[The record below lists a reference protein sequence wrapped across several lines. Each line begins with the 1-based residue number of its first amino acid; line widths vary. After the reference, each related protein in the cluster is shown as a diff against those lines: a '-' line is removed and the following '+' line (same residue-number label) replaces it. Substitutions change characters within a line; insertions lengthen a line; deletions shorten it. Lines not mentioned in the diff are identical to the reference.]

1 MKEEGFG
8 RYNLSV
14 TNTIVVD
21 GPQHERT
28 TTSSYSKE
36 DYGDGYYLL
45 EIYGY
50 YVEKSGGMWKLFY
63 KSASTAIAVNDPER
77 TTDTAYCF
85 DVITSDTS
93 VSPNVQF
100 TGNTAIY
107 GYTHAQIKA
116 DVEAI
121 ETQTNPMS
129 SIEEK
134 NEVPTV
140 TKKVYDGEK
149 FSDHN
154 NASIGDKV
162 NFETTVM
169 K

>member
-8 RYNLSV
+8 RYNLYDNPSV

-36 DYGDGYYLL
+36 DYGDGCYLL

-63 KSASTAIAVNDPER
+63 KSASTEIAVNDPER

-107 GYTHAQIKA
+107 GYTDAQIKA

-121 ETQTNPMS
+121 ETQTNTYQWYRATKENHS
-129 SIEEK
+129 SNEEK
-134 NEVPTV
+134 IECAASTILPIEDG
-140 TKKVYDGEK
+140 YDAGK
-149 FSDHN
+149 Y
-154 NASIGDKV
+154 
-162 NFETTVM
+162 
-169 K
+169 

>member
-1 MKEEGFG
+1 
-8 RYNLSV
+8 
-14 TNTIVVD
+14 
-21 GPQHERT
+21 
-28 TTSSYSKE
+28 
-36 DYGDGYYLL
+36 
-45 EIYGY
+45 
-50 YVEKSGGMWKLFY
+50 MWKLFY

-121 ETQTNPMS
+121 ETQTNTYQWYRATKENPS
-129 SIEEK
+129 SK
-134 NEVPTV
+134 G
-140 TKKVYDGEK
+140 KRLKVQHLQYCQ
-149 FSDHN
+149 
-154 NASIGDKV
+154 
-162 NFETTVM
+162 
-169 K
+169 